1 MEENCF
7 FDKPWKYHTRE
18 STKNVQHT
26 HLPSALVSRALKAA
40 SADAL
45 SLSANILTLVSK

>member
-7 FDKPWKYHTRE
+7 FWTSLENTRE
-18 STKNVQHT
+18 STKNVQHI

>member
-1 MEENCF
+1 MEENCL
-7 FDKPWKYHTRE
+7 FDKPWKYQRM
-18 STKNVQHT
+18 SKNVQHI

>member
-1 MEENCF
+1 MDENCF
-7 FDKPWKYHTRE
+7 FDKPWKYRE
-18 STKNVQHT
+18 STKNVQHI

-40 SADAL
+40 SADVL